1 MEEQEQEQDMTRAE
15 MLQDDKTQ
23 LDGSL
28 ITLGDDLNGIV
39 EALIEGKQVP
49 QGKIQNILT
58 QMDEVKGCLASL
70 EDDLKELCL

>member
-1 MEEQEQEQDMTRAE
+1 MEEQEQDMTRAE
-15 MLQDDKTQ
+15 MLQDDKNQ

-28 ITLGDDLNGIV
+28 ISLGDDLNGIV

-49 QGKIQNILT
+49 QGKIQSILT

>member
-1 MEEQEQEQDMTRAE
+1 MDEQEQEMTQAE
-15 MLQDDKTQ
+15 ILQDDKTQ

-28 ITLGDDLNGIV
+28 ISLRDDLNGIV

-49 QGKIQNILT
+49 QGKIQSILI

>member
-1 MEEQEQEQDMTRAE
+1 MDEQEQEMTQAE
-15 MLQDDKTQ
+15 ILQDDKTQ
-23 LDGSL
+23 PDGSL
-28 ITLGDDLNGIV
+28 ISLGDDLNGIV
-39 EALIEGKQVP
+39 EALIKGKQVP

>member
-1 MEEQEQEQDMTRAE
+1 MEEQEQDMTRAE
-15 MLQDDKTQ
+15 MLQDDKNQ

-28 ITLGDDLNGIV
+28 ISLGDDLNGIV

-49 QGKIQNILT
+49 QGKIQSILT

-70 EDDLKELCL
+70 EDDLKGLCL

>member
-1 MEEQEQEQDMTRAE
+1 MDEQEQEMTQAE
-15 MLQDDKTQ
+15 ILQDDKTQ

-28 ITLGDDLNGIV
+28 ISLGDDLNGIV

-49 QGKIQNILT
+49 KGKIQSILT

-70 EDDLKELCL
+70 EDDLKGLYL

>member
-1 MEEQEQEQDMTRAE
+1 MEEQEQDMTRAE
-15 MLQDDKTQ
+15 MLQDDKNQ

-28 ITLGDDLNGIV
+28 ISLGDDLNGIV

-49 QGKIQNILT
+49 QGKIQSILT

-70 EDDLKELCL
+70 EDDLKGLYL

>member
-1 MEEQEQEQDMTRAE
+1 MEEQEQQQDMTRAE
-15 MLQDDKTQ
+15 MLQDDKNQ

-28 ITLGDDLNGIV
+28 ISLGDDLNGIV
-39 EALIEGKQVP
+39 EALVEGKQVP
-49 QGKIQNILT
+49 QGKIQSILT

>member
-1 MEEQEQEQDMTRAE
+1 MEEQEQDMTRAE
-15 MLQDDKTQ
+15 MLQDDKNQ

-28 ITLGDDLNGIV
+28 ISLGDDLNGIV
-39 EALIEGKQVP
+39 EALIGGKQVP
-49 QGKIQNILT
+49 QGKIQSILT